1 MAIYAP
7 GQRILLPVNPWFIAF
22 TLVIALLFNV
32 LPWRDVRAV
41 PDLLAVVIVFWA
53 IREPRKIGI
62 GIPFVLGLLMD
73 AANGVL
79 LGQHALAYSVMAFM
93 ANTLSRRVLWFGLPA
108 QALHVLGILLVGQ
121 VLMFGV
127 RMVSGASFPGFAY
140 FVGPFIAAAL
150 WPVLSFLM
158 LAPQRRPE
166 NVDETRPI

>member
-22 TLVIALLFNV
+22 TLVIAFLFNV

-41 PDLLAVVIVFWA
+41 PDLLAAVIVFWA

-62 GIPFVLGLLMD
+62 GIPFVLGLVMD

-93 ANTLSRRVLWFGLPA
+93 ANTLSRRILWFGLLA

-121 VLMFGV
+121 LLMFGV

-140 FVGPFIAAAL
+140 FEGPFIAAAL

>member
-7 GQRILLPVNPWFIAF
+7 GQRILLPVNPWFITFTVLVAF
-22 TLVIALLFNV
+22 VFNL
-32 LPWRDVRAV
+32 LPWRDVRGV

-53 IREPRKIGI
+53 IREPRKIGM
-62 GIPFVLGLLMD
+62 GIPFVLGLIMD

-93 ANTLSRRVLWFGLPA
+93 AITLSRRILWFGLPA

-121 VLMFGV
+121 ILMFAV
-127 RMVSGASFPGFAY
+127 RMIAGASFPGYPY
-140 FVGPFIAAAL
+140 FVGPFIAAVL
-150 WPVLSFLM
+150 WPLTSFLM